1 MVYTAHWFQ
10 LYRLYSKLWRCT
22 GQNPCSFEH
31 YLVANV
37 LFTLHVNRASA
48 RMVFAKKTAWPGL
61 KLSVT
66 IDILYF
72 SGNCSKQNIICSS
85 RMGSFPQ
92 QRTYRKNQCL
102 LKRAFRYG
110 FATKI
115 LEVNSLLD
123 SASKDLFCNMQ
134 MSYHCLYSLL
144 PVETPHDHK
153 LRECGHKF
161 VLSRC
166 QKNIY
171 KISFLNKCLFS
182 VV

>member
-1 MVYTAHWFQ
+1 MSGDSIFLTKKYLQ
-10 LYRLYSKLWRCT
+10 L
-22 GQNPCSFEH
+22 
-31 YLVANV
+31 
-37 LFTLHVNRASA
+37 
-48 RMVFAKKTAWPGL
+48 
-61 KLSVT
+61 T
-66 IDILYF
+66 I
-72 SGNCSKQNIICSS
+72 
-85 RMGSFPQ
+85 
-92 QRTYRKNQCL
+92 L
-102 LKRAFRYG
+102 LKRLRDQGLNYRQLDIVFQAIVVSRILYALPGWSPFLSQELTGRINAFLKRALRYG

-166 QKNIY
+166 QNNIY